1 MLSLFKIAGYPSLFA
16 SRIFNSIAVW
26 VDFTLIFTVMSFHF
40 NASAY
45 QLGIAAA
52 LYGFPGL
59 LLGPFIG
66 QMADRYSPAVILLT
80 SAYGRLIT
88 SIWLAVSIH
97 HELFL
102 LGVFLKGISNLGMI
116 PAEQIL
122 IRELLNKEQIVLTIT
137 LTNIIDQCIKIAS
150 PLIGAFISTITNSQ
164 GGFYLTA
171 LLALITS
178 LLTIRIGF
186 ANRWIKKTE
195 NVTTILPDFRV
206 VYNIIRNNH
215 VLFSSFLVVLCA
227 SLTLGLYDSILSVF
241 LRVMGFS
248 ANAFGIIV
256 SSTAA
261 GAILCGFVFKK
272 INLLFSHQQ
281 LMIYG
286 LIGFSLTVLS
296 AGIICLAFDNLHLY
310 IFCIIWFIN
319 GFCYACIV
327 MSFSVVLQ
335 NEAPTNMLGVISTS
349 CRSLQLAA
357 LVAGPVI
364 GSGLAH
370 YVGVPITFVI
380 AGSTGLV
387 ITGYLLLI
395 PPKKLTP

>member
-1 MLSLFKIAGYPSLFA
+1 
-16 SRIFNSIAVW
+16 
-26 VDFTLIFTVMSFHF
+26 MSFHF

-52 LYGFPGL
+52 LYGSPGL

-66 QMADRYSPAVILLT
+66 QMADRYSPAVILLI
-80 SAYGRLIT
+80 SAYGRFIT
-88 SIWLAVSIH
+88 SIWLAVSTH

-102 LGVFLKGISNLGMI
+102 LGVCLKGISNLGMI

-122 IRELLNKEQIVLTIT
+122 IRELLNKEQILLTIT
-137 LTNIIDQCIKIAS
+137 LTNIIDQLIKITS
-150 PLIGAFISTITNSQ
+150 PLIAAFLSTITNSQ

-178 LLTIRIGF
+178 LLTIKIGF
-186 ANRWIKKTE
+186 TTRWIKKTA
-195 NVTTILPDFRV
+195 NVTTMLPDFRV
-206 VYNIIRNNH
+206 VYNIIHNNH
-215 VLFSSFLVVLCA
+215 VLFSSFLVVLAA
-227 SLTLGLYDSILSVF
+227 SLTLGLYDSILSIL

-256 SSTAA
+256 SSTAT
-261 GAILCGFVFKK
+261 GAILCGFLFKK
-272 INLLFSHQQ
+272 IFLLFSHQQ
-281 LMIYG
+281 LMICG
-286 LIGFSLTVLS
+286 LIGFSLTILI
-296 AGIICLAFDNLHLY
+296 AGILCLAFNNLHLY

-327 MSFSVVLQ
+327 MSFSIVLQ

-349 CRSLQLAA
+349 CRSLQLAT

-370 YVGVPITFVI
+370 YVGIPITFVI
-380 AGSTGLV
+380 AGSTGVV
-387 ITGYLLLI
+387 ITGYLLFM
-395 PPKKLTP
+395 PPKKLNP

>member
-16 SRIFNSIAVW
+16 SRTFNSIAVW
-26 VDFTLIFTVMSFHF
+26 IDFTLIFTVMSFHF

-52 LYGFPGL
+52 LYGSPGL

-66 QMADRYSPAVILLT
+66 QMADRYSPAVILLI
-80 SAYGRLIT
+80 SAYGRFIT
-88 SIWLAVSIH
+88 SIWLAVSTH

-102 LGVFLKGISNLGMI
+102 LGVCLKGISNLGMI

-122 IRELLNKEQIVLTIT
+122 IRELLNKEQILLTIT
-137 LTNIIDQCIKIAS
+137 LTNIIDQLIKITS
-150 PLIGAFISTITNSQ
+150 PLIAAFLSTITNSQ

-178 LLTIRIGF
+178 LLTIKIGF
-186 ANRWIKKTE
+186 TTRWIKKTA
-195 NVTTILPDFRV
+195 NVTTMLPDFRV
-206 VYNIIRNNH
+206 VYNIIHNNH
-215 VLFSSFLVVLCA
+215 VLFSSFLVVLAA
-227 SLTLGLYDSILSVF
+227 SLTLGLYDSILSIL

-256 SSTAA
+256 SSTAT
-261 GAILCGFVFKK
+261 GAILCGFLFKK
-272 INLLFSHQQ
+272 IFLLFSHQQ
-281 LMIYG
+281 LMICG
-286 LIGFSLTVLS
+286 LIGFSLTILI
-296 AGIICLAFDNLHLY
+296 AGILCLAFNNLHLY

-327 MSFSVVLQ
+327 MSFSIVLQ

-349 CRSLQLAA
+349 CRSLQLAT

-370 YVGVPITFVI
+370 YVGIPITFVI
-380 AGSTGLV
+380 AGSTGVV
-387 ITGYLLLI
+387 ITGYLLFM
-395 PPKKLTP
+395 PPKKLNP

>member
-1 MLSLFKIAGYPSLFA
+1 MLILFKITGYPPLFI
-16 SRIFNSIAVW
+16 SRIFNSVAVW

-52 LYGFPGL
+52 LYGLPGL

-66 QMADRYSPAVILLT
+66 QIADKYSPVIILFT
-80 SAYGRLIT
+80 SACARFIASL
-88 SIWLAVSIH
+88 SLAISTHQEI
-97 HELFL
+97 FL
-102 LGVFLKGISNLGMI
+102 MMIFLKGVSNLGMA

-122 IRELLNKEQIVLTIT
+122 IKELLNKEQILLTVS
-137 LTNIIDQCIKIAS
+137 LTNIIDQCIKIIS
-150 PLIGAFISTITNSQ
+150 PLIGSLISTITNSQ
-164 GGFYLTA
+164 DGFYLTA
-171 LLALITS
+171 LLASLTALLSIKIGTS
-178 LLTIRIGF
+178 IG
-186 ANRWIKKTE
+186 WIKKTTIT
-195 NVTTILPDFRV
+195 TTILPNFRM
-206 VYNIIRNNH
+206 VYTIIRSSNM
-215 VLFSSFLVVLCA
+215 LFSSFLVVLSA
-227 SLTLGLYDSILSVF
+227 SLTLGLYDSILSLL
-241 LRVMGFS
+241 LRVQGFTS
-248 ANAFGIIV
+248 DAFGIIV
-256 SSTAA
+256 SSTAS
-261 GAILCGFVFKK
+261 GAILCGFLFKK
-272 INLLFSHQQ
+272 IHLLFNNQR
-281 LMIYG
+281 LMICG
-286 LIGFSLTVLS
+286 LIGFSVTVLI
-296 AGIICLAFDNLHLY
+296 AGIICLIFNNLHLY